1 MADIY
6 VKCHV
11 LVHIAGCYTVRKS
24 SFSCSYS
31 WLLHCQQI
39 FLFLSILL
47 AATLLENLPVL
58 VYSQLLHCQK
68 IFLFLTIL
76 LAATLLE
83 NLPVLVHIAG
93 CYTVRKSS
101 CSCSYCWLLHCKK
114 IVLLLYIFL
123 AATLLENLL
132 VLVHILQLAAAL

>member
-83 NLPVLVHIAG
+83 NLPVLFHIAG

-101 CSCSYCWLLHCKK
+101 CSCSYSWLLHCKK
-114 IVLLLYIFL
+114 TFLFLFILLAITLLEIFLFFFKLL
-123 AATLLENLL
+123 AATL
-132 VLVHILQLAAAL
+132 